1 MDMFIS
7 AIVLAAGESRRM
19 GETKQLLDVGGKP
32 LLQHILD
39 RIRQTEVDEVILV
52 LGHEAERIQKR
63 VPVPGAKVVLNPDYR
78 QGMITSIRQGLQA
91 LDPRCEAFFIVLG
104 DQPGIEPRVYNLLI
118 QEFRNLFPRKTIF
131 LPTYKGRRGHPAL
144 FSVKYRSE
152 AFRIEGDRGFRKVLE
167 TYPQEVFLVE
177 LESESIVND
186 LDTPQDYQ
194 NFIGKKAPEE
204 PV

>member
-1 MDMFIS
+1 
-7 AIVLAAGESRRM
+7 
-19 GETKQLLDVGGKP
+19 
-32 LLQHILD
+32 
-39 RIRQTEVDEVILV
+39 VDEVILV
-52 LGHEAERIQKR
+52 LGHEAERIQGK
-63 VPVPGAKVVLNPDYR
+63 VSILGTKVVLNPDYR
-78 QGMITSIRQGLQA
+78 QGMITSIRQGLRA

-118 QEFRNLFPRKTIF
+118 QAFQTRFPHKTIL
-131 LPTYKGRRGHPAL
+131 LPAYKGRKGHPAL
-144 FSVKYRSE
+144 FSAKYRSE
-152 AFRIEGDRGFRKVLE
+152 ALGIEGDRGFRKVLE
-167 TYPQEVFLVE
+167 RYPQEVFLVE